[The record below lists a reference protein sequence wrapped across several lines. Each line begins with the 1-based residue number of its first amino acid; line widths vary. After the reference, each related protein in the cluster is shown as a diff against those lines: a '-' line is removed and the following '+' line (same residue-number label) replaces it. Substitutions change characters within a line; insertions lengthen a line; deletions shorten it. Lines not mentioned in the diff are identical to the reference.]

1 MDAMPESRGG
11 RHLRAGVFTL
21 VCASLSAHGHAL
33 SSGHDVSLLGLLLGA
48 AVVHALTWAASTRS
62 MGRLRIAGHMLWG
75 QFALHMALTVIAAP
89 GGDHA
94 AHGQITDTAQ
104 GAPAGAMIA
113 LHVLSALVS
122 AWWLHRGERAFF
134 AFLGF
139 MALRALPLLV
149 VAGALPTPAT
159 PPKARAPFPDH
170 RGRPAFSYLRYT
182 QVLRGPPVPSP
193 A

>member
-1 MDAMPESRGG
+1 MDAMPESRGC

-33 SSGHDVSLLGLLLGA
+33 SSGHDIPLLGLLLGMA
-48 AVVHALTWAASTRS
+48 AVHTVAWASSTRS

-75 QFALHMALTVIAAP
+75 QFALHMALSVTASS
-89 GGDHA
+89 GGGHA
-94 AHGQITDTAQ
+94 AHGQSLDTAQ
-104 GAPAGAMIA
+104 GASAGTMIA
-113 LHVLSALVS
+113 MHVVSALVG

-134 AFLGF
+134 AFWGF

-149 VAGALPTPAT
+149 VAGVLPAPAT
-159 PPKARAPFPDH
+159 PPKARSPFPDQ

-182 QVLRGPPVPSP
+182 QVLRGPPVPSS